1 MNLGRFYIRNLLLT
15 PIHMIGEQKSRLF
28 SELHLNGLRLL
39 KIFEKTFQPKL
50 KRGNGIHT
58 GEKLDYI
65 IWCVIG
71 KTGVFLDNVLGV
83 YQFKIFMKKMER
95 QLLHMKRLNMFHSYV
110 VNKVRIFSM
119 SVKQKNYYQNDL
131 LQNTVR
137 IIRLPKK

>member
-1 MNLGRFYIRNLLLT
+1 PYT
-15 PIHMIGEQKSRLF
+15 TLF
-28 SELHLNGLRLL
+28 RS
-39 KIFEKTFQPKL
+39 
-50 KRGNGIHT
+50 IHT

-83 YQFKIFMKKMER
+83 YQFQFFMEKMER
-95 QLLHMKRLNMFHSYV
+95 QLLQMKRLNMFQSYF
-110 VNKVRIFSM
+110 VNTVRIFGL
-119 SVKQKNYYQNDL
+119 SVKQKNYYQKDL